1 MPPRENTDLD
11 RRRTAHCR
19 LCTAYEKGIRWA
31 MFDAQDPG
39 GNPSLKGPHD
49 YPPQSLCEGLF
60 NLAKHGVVSA
70 QFMDTRRSP
79 ACHACTVFDLGI
91 IESPTKTEPRGDW
104 KVNAAKHGYQPDSFE
119 WLLYRMGY
127 VTSDE
132 SR

>member
-1 MPPRENTDLD
+1 
-11 RRRTAHCR
+11 
-19 LCTAYEKGIRWA
+19 
-31 MFDAQDPG
+31 
-39 GNPSLKGPHD
+39 
-49 YPPQSLCEGLF
+49 
-60 NLAKHGVVSA
+60 
-70 QFMDTRRSP
+70 
-79 ACHACTVFDLGI
+79 VFDLGI

>member
-1 MPPRENTDLD
+1 MGDVRCARPWRGPEPEGSARLP
-11 RRRTAHCR
+11 TAVAVR
-19 LCTAYEKGIRWA
+19 
-31 MFDAQDPG
+31 
-39 GNPSLKGPHD
+39 
-49 YPPQSLCEGLF
+49 GLF

>member
-1 MPPRENTDLD
+1 
-11 RRRTAHCR
+11 
-19 LCTAYEKGIRWA
+19 
-31 MFDAQDPG
+31 MFDAQYPG
-39 GNPSLKGPHD
+39 GDPSQKGPHD

-70 QFMDTRRSP
+70 QFMDTRRLP

-91 IESPTKTEPRGDW
+91 IESPTKTEPPGDW
-104 KVNAAKHGYQPDSFE
+104 KANAAKHGYQPDSFE

-127 VTSDE
+127 VTGDK